1 MLTLACAT
9 ISVVCELAIV
19 QQSDIAC
26 AGGVDTASV
35 DGVFDISN
43 TDRLG
48 HSEVELVQKV
58 VDGVELLVKV
68 QCTINDY
75 V

>member
-9 ISVVCELAIV
+9 ISVVASYSFNSLTLL
-19 QQSDIAC
+19 C